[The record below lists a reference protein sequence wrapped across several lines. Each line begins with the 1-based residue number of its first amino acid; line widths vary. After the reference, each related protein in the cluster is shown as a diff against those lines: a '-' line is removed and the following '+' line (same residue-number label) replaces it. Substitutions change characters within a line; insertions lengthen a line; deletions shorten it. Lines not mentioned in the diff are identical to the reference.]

1 MHRRTAA
8 RELSEKHPC
17 RSTRQ
22 RNRNRRVVSEVARS
36 VARVVRQ
43 CHPQL
48 HTVQSSAWSRLDRHF
63 GMTDTAT
70 RGHQIQLAGPDQ
82 RVHTSAVAVLHLP
95 AEQPTHRL

>member
-17 RSTRQ
+17 RSTWQ
-22 RNRNRRVVSEVARS
+22 RNRNRRVVGEVARS
-36 VARVVRQ
+36 VAGGVRQ

-48 HTVQSSAWSRLDRHF
+48 HTVQNSGWLRFDRHF

-82 RVHTSAVAVLHLP
+82 RVHAGAIAVLHVA
-95 AEQPTHRL
+95 AEQPAHGL